1 MNNVT
6 KLFAVIF
13 LTVVS
18 TMVNAQTLKF
28 GHIDLQALIQVMPER
43 VTMET
48 EFNNFQKELEDVL
61 MEMQQNYQAK
71 LKEFE
76 QLGKDASEIK
86 RNAKISELQ
95 DMQQR
100 MQNYQESGQQQVQQ
114 KYQELLKPLLDKAN
128 AAIAEIGKEL
138 GLMYVFEMSSNAI
151 LYKSNESIDV
161 LLLVKKKL
169 GIEK

>member
-6 KLFAVIF
+6 KLFAVIVF
-13 LTVVS
+13 TVVS

-43 VTMET
+43 AKMET
-48 EFNNFQKELEDVL
+48 EFNNFQKDLEDVL

-71 LKEFE
+71 LKELE

-95 DMQQR
+95 DMQGR
-100 MQNYQESGQQQVQQ
+100 MQNYQESGQQQVEQ
-114 KYQELLKPLLDKAN
+114 KYQELLKPLFDKAN
-128 AAIAEIGKEL
+128 AAIGEIAKEQE
-138 GLMYVFEMSSNAI
+138 LMYVFETGSNVV
-151 LYKSNESIDV
+151 LYKSNLSIDV
-161 LLLVKKKL
+161 LPLVKKKL
-169 GIEK
+169 GIN

>member
-6 KLFAVIF
+6 KLLAVLF
-13 LTVVS
+13 FTVVS
-18 TMVNAQTLKF
+18 ATVNAQTLKF
-28 GHIDLQALIQVMPER
+28 GHIDLPTLLQVMPER
-43 VTMET
+43 ITVET
-48 EFNNFQKELEDVL
+48 EFNNFQKDLEDVL

-71 LKEFE
+71 LKVLE

-86 RNAKISELQ
+86 RNAKIGELQ

-100 MQNYQESGQQQVQQ
+100 MQNYQESGQQQVEQ
-114 KYQELLKPLLDKAN
+114 KYQELLKPLFDKAN
-128 AAIAEIGKEL
+128 AAIGEIGKEL
-138 GLMYVFEMSSNAI
+138 GLMYVFEISSNAV

-161 LLLVKKKL
+161 LPLVKKKL

>member
-1 MNNVT
+1 MNNQT
-6 KLFAVIF
+6 KLFAVFF

-28 GHIDLQALIQVMPER
+28 GHIDMQALIQVMPER

-48 EFNNFQKELEDVL
+48 EFNNFQKDLEDVL

-71 LKEFE
+71 LKELE
-76 QLGKDASEIK
+76 QLAKDASEIK

-95 DMQQR
+95 DMQVR

-114 KYQELLKPLLDKAN
+114 KYQELLKPLFDKAN
-128 AAIAEIGKEL
+128 AAIGEVGKEL
-138 GLMYVFEMSSNAI
+138 ELMYVFEMGSNVV
-151 LYKSNESIDV
+151 LYKSSLSIDV
-161 LLLVKKKL
+161 LPLVKKKL
-169 GIEK
+169 GIN

>member
-1 MNNVT
+1 
-6 KLFAVIF
+6 
-13 LTVVS
+13 
-18 TMVNAQTLKF
+18 MVNAQTLKF

-48 EFNNFQKELEDVL
+48 EFNNFQKDMEDVF

-71 LKEFE
+71 LMDLE

-100 MQNYQESGQQQVQQ
+100 LQNYQESGQQQVQQ
-114 KYQELLKPLLDKAN
+114 KYQELLKPLFDKAT
-128 AAIAEIGKEL
+128 AAIGEIAKEL
-138 GLMYVFEMSSNAI
+138 ELMYVFEMGSNVV
-151 LYKSNESIDV
+151 LYKSSLSIDV
-161 LLLVKKKL
+161 LPLVKKKL